1 MILAVVVF
9 LLACTSHW
17 ILDTLMH
24 PKDLPLLGFE
34 RETKRLVLA
43 FGKKDW
49 LHLLSNIYFMP
60 PFRLCSSKIFTWYH
74 FSFLVQYFILLTQI
88 PFLASQKRIH
98 SGRKEHTQFLFY
110 LDFVLLFSSHF
121 ESYDRIKDHFGIGKS
136 GFQRNFCMPHWEK
149 VNADWN
155 ND

>member
-43 FGKKDW
+43 FGKKD
-49 LHLLSNIYFMP
+49 
-60 PFRLCSSKIFTWYH
+60 
-74 FSFLVQYFILLTQI
+74 
-88 PFLASQKRIH
+88 
-98 SGRKEHTQFLFY
+98 
-110 LDFVLLFSSHF
+110 
-121 ESYDRIKDHFGIGKS
+121 
-136 GFQRNFCMPHWEK
+136 
-149 VNADWN
+149 
-155 ND
+155 